1 MNTYVKT
8 FESFITEGK
17 NWMNFDAAQMA
28 SRFTNDYDRNDA
40 TGEDLMGWLEMIAQG
55 EKIEHMPDSSW
66 VKELV
71 DILKSKGYKDMSID
85 DVNN

>member
-28 SRFTNDYDRNDA
+28 SKDPEF
-40 TGEDLMGWLEMIAQG
+40 Q
-55 EKIEHMPDSSW
+55 KKQKEHEIMLN
-66 VKELV
+66 KR
-71 DILKSKGYKDMSID
+71 KMNK
-85 DVNN
+85 